1 VRRVGPDGIII
12 TVAGGDDWGYGGDGG
27 PATQALLNFPTG
39 VAVGSDGSL
48 YVADTFNGRVRRVD
62 PNGIITTVAGSGSFG
77 FSGDGGPA
85 TAAKFEDP
93 RGVAV
98 GSDGSLYISDSSN
111 NRVRRV
117 GPDGII
123 TTVVGSASSGFSGDG
138 GPATAASLNFP
149 TGVAVGPDGS
159 LYIVDTFN
167 NRIRRVSPSGLI
179 TTAAGNGSSIARGDG
194 GPAIQAG
201 VSPAGVA
208 VGRDGSLYIADSGNY
223 RIRRVAPNGLIST
236 VVGTGT
242 RGFGGDGGPTSAAL
256 LNFPSAVA
264 VGPDDSLSIADRNND
279 RIRRVTP
286 ALPGGVS
293 GDLLLAAE
301 DGREVYV
308 FDSVGRHSRTV
319 DALTGAVRYQFDYN
333 SAGYLTQI
341 TDASGNVTAIE
352 RAANGSPTAIVS
364 PYGQRT
370 TLSLDANRY
379 LVGVTNPAGEATA
392 FTYTASGL
400 LTSMTDPRNHQYQ
413 FTYDPR
419 DD

>member
-1 VRRVGPDGIII
+1 
-12 TVAGGDDWGYGGDGG
+12 
-27 PATQALLNFPTG
+27 
-39 VAVGSDGSL
+39 
-48 YVADTFNGRVRRVD
+48 
-62 PNGIITTVAGSGSFG
+62 
-77 FSGDGGPA
+77 
-85 TAAKFEDP
+85 
-93 RGVAV
+93 
-98 GSDGSLYISDSSN
+98 
-111 NRVRRV
+111 
-117 GPDGII
+117 
-123 TTVVGSASSGFSGDG
+123 
-138 GPATAASLNFP
+138 
-149 TGVAVGPDGS
+149 
-159 LYIVDTFN
+159 
-167 NRIRRVSPSGLI
+167 
-179 TTAAGNGSSIARGDG
+179 
-194 GPAIQAG
+194 
-201 VSPAGVA
+201 
-208 VGRDGSLYIADSGNY
+208 
-223 RIRRVAPNGLIST
+223 
-236 VVGTGT
+236 
-242 RGFGGDGGPTSAAL
+242 
-256 LNFPSAVA
+256 

-413 FTYDPR
+413 FTYDPPGRLTR
-419 DD
+419 DTNPAGGFQALTRTDGVTSYEVTKTTALNRATRYQVEQLVAGGQRRVVTAPDGTQSELILGTDGSRTRIQPEGTVTITEQGPDPRFGMLAVLPAMTIVSTPSGLTSTTTTSRRVTLDEACA